1 MKDYIVVLEYHT
13 NEKSK
18 VTSKQFQKMNS
29 FGIDKY
35 DLQLHHRYPN
45 LTNWNTQQKSQR
57 HEKESQWSYGDPKK
71 TKRAVNRF
79 VQTTSLHG
87 VQYVCSKW
95 KTTWILKLLFR
106 IIFAFCFVLLIATE
120 VGLLQDAFSKESTY
134 INSINKDSK
143 LGKEED
149 PGYFPD
155 YPAITVC
162 RRPPYRTDFN
172 QSYMELVEYIFLS
185 LGFPMVS
192 FTPHELSMVVQMA
205 MHSND
210 TFTLDNET
218 LAFHDKLIK
227 LEKRL
232 QALESQGNFNLTQFV
247 FEHSI
252 GTYSCSENGRVR
264 LVEQGFNVFLTDP
277 KDLPTGFTED
287 EGQKIVP
294 GFVTT
299 ISTHLV
305 KRQRTAL
312 HTAWHGGSTNC
323 PTLFGNE
330 RFSHKECFSFMTFQD
345 QKDICKCTPLLQADS
360 KSKRIC
366 GPYDQYGCIF
376 KASTK
381 SNLTDVGK
389 KCHEPCIFYRFQ
401 SKVSCMSLG
410 GQNISRVEILYNAK
424 QYVYREYRKTTF
436 SSLFIKDAPSTFSVG
451 YELSFLSHDES
462 TLNIVEVSD
471 AIFKK
476 ELHSVPLRVHRDEL
490 FGEKRA
496 ALLQHDILTVQCKI
510 WEVEGSIL
518 ETEQCFAET
527 EIEVQ
532 RYSSIW
538 TIERFSNLKPD
549 SHENLLN
556 VNDSVL
562 SDNFPSSTKMHTT
575 SSLSWKDDLLA
586 IHNDGHFC
594 DTKLKASTEV
604 FPIHSLILRI
614 RSSVFNDMLNA
625 GDCEHLKGYVNIDD
639 MDANT
644 VHKMIMYLYTD
655 TLDDMDWESAKNL
668 HSASKYEIASLKH
681 LCSCFLK
688 VNLEST
694 NCCYILCLA
703 DKYQDHNLISA
714 VQSFISSHDE
724 IIFVSVVW
732 RNLEDQNPSLAC
744 KTLRKL
750 YMEK

>member
-252 GTYSCSENGRVR
+252 GCKEFFSRCIALVFPMNCCAIFQPVLTSNGLCYTMTDNHELVHISKDLPIERPFIID
-264 LVEQGFNVFLTDP
+264 LISPSHPEKGVEQGFNVFLTDP
-277 KDLPTGFTED
+277 KDLPKVFTED

-436 SSLFIKDAPSTFSVG
+436 SSLFSQIGGALGLYLGASIITV
-451 YELSFLSHDES
+451 
-462 TLNIVEVSD
+462 VE
-471 AIFKK
+471 I
-476 ELHSVPLRVHRDEL
+476 
-490 FGEKRA
+490 
-496 ALLQHDILTVQCKI
+496 IT
-510 WEVEGSIL
+510 
-518 ETEQCFAET
+518 
-527 EIEVQ
+527 
-532 RYSSIW
+532 
-538 TIERFSNLKPD
+538 
-549 SHENLLN
+549 
-556 VNDSVL
+556 
-562 SDNFPSSTKMHTT
+562 
-575 SSLSWKDDLLA
+575 
-586 IHNDGHFC
+586 
-594 DTKLKASTEV
+594 
-604 FPIHSLILRI
+604 
-614 RSSVFNDMLNA
+614 
-625 GDCEHLKGYVNIDD
+625 
-639 MDANT
+639 
-644 VHKMIMYLYTD
+644 
-655 TLDDMDWESAKNL
+655 
-668 HSASKYEIASLKH
+668 
-681 LCSCFLK
+681 
-688 VNLEST
+688 
-694 NCCYILCLA
+694 
-703 DKYQDHNLISA
+703 
-714 VQSFISSHDE
+714 FISSWFWFKFCPTRIDNKE
-724 IIFVSVVW
+724 
-732 RNLEDQNPSLAC
+732 
-744 KTLRKL
+744 KL
-750 YMEK
+750 HVKKASI